1 MENSIEIMLGVL
13 DYVQGEMFNDAKVVD
28 IGNYSSGAFADLE
41 CRNKDKIKIQ
51 IKYEPNVEEQG
62 DGEQ

>member
-28 IGNYSSGAFADLE
+28 IGNYSSGAYADLE
-41 CRNKDKIKIQ
+41 CINKDKIKIQ
-51 IKYEPNVEEQG
+51 IKYEPHVEEQG
-62 DGEQ
+62 DEQE